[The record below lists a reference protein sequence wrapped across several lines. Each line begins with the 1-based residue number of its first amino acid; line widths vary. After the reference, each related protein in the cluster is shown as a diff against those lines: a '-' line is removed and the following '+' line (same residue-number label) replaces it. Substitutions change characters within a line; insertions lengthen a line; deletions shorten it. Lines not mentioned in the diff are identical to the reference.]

1 MSGSELNSLCHPP
14 FDSFFFFIFVFDTK
28 EKTKKTK
35 MGFDSKDFR
44 WLAAAIIWLTTFI
57 GSILP
62 MWIREIKWTS
72 RLESLAGGV
81 FLGAGLAHL
90 LADSFEE
97 IGELSKYPTAPAVA
111 LGTFVI
117 LTCVELFSYGEHDEE
132 FQATT
137 HHHHHGNP
145 EYDSIPDKASLQSLT
160 TDTPHE
166 GSGKIVELFGNDTCS
181 LTVPTTSLYVIMD
194 IHSFIEG
201 LALGIMTSWGPVIA
215 VFCAIVGHK
224 PVEAFALSLII
235 LKDKPTKILFWILVV
250 LYTIM
255 SPIGLITGIYI
266 ADKYS
271 ENHWVLGIIAAF
283 SAGTFLFVGCH
294 EWSEMFEHKSEWS
307 CGEKG
312 WHFGMFAGGVIWMLL
327 IAIVEAVAPEE

>member
-1 MSGSELNSLCHPP
+1 
-14 FDSFFFFIFVFDTK
+14 
-28 EKTKKTK
+28 

-44 WLAAAIIWLTTFI
+44 WLAAAVIWVTTFI

-97 IGELSKYPTAPAVA
+97 IGELSTYPAAPAVA

-132 FQATT
+132 FQTHG
-137 HHHHHGNP
+137 HHHHT
-145 EYDSIPDKASLQSLT
+145 EYDSIPDKSNLQSLT
-160 TDTPHE
+160 TTDGTQE
-166 GSGKIVELFGNDTCS
+166 SQKVELFGTDACS
-181 LTVPTTSLYVIMD
+181 MGVPAISLYTIMD

-201 LALGIMTSWGPVIA
+201 LALGIMDKWGPVIA

-235 LKDKPTKILFWILVV
+235 LKEKPTKLLFWILVV